1 MLRFPN
7 SNFFFF
13 LYENNAFQ
21 VFLFLCF
28 SLVLSVRNKYPKK
41 CTFFFLSH
49 FKYTTPFN
57 SVKLWKK
64 KQFGSTSILMTLVDE
79 LLCSWCE
86 NFCAMNRML
95 SQQLCIR
102 KCNNIVDIRRAYNE
116 MPCWR
121 LNLLYSYH
129 FGIERVVV
137 GHYCLAN
144 LCAYFRFTSHI

>member
-1 MLRFPN
+1 
-7 SNFFFF
+7 
-13 LYENNAFQ
+13 
-21 VFLFLCF
+21 
-28 SLVLSVRNKYPKK
+28 
-41 CTFFFLSH
+41 
-49 FKYTTPFN
+49 
-57 SVKLWKK
+57 
-64 KQFGSTSILMTLVDE
+64 MTLIDE

-86 NFCAMNRML
+86 NFCAMNHML

-144 LCAYFRFTSHI
+144 LCAYFRFTSHILNDYLWGNSVYNSRLYHIIIL